1 MVTAT
6 DASNSTSSA
15 GASATASATT
25 VSDGSVLTSDF
36 ETFLKMLTAQ
46 ARYQDPLEPIDST
59 EFASQLA
66 QFSMVEQQ
74 VKTNEVL
81 DSVLG
86 ALAVQNAAALSTWI
100 GMEARANAP
109 ALFSGQA
116 VTLALAPASTADEVA
131 LVVRD
136 SAGTEVQRQ
145 SVPLGTERL
154 EWDGTGSSVESL
166 PHGLYSFEV
175 ESLREGEVILTNAAE
190 VYSRV
195 VEAQAGEDEIVL
207 LLDSGSTVP
216 ASAVSAL
223 RAP

>member
-1 MVTAT
+1 MVTVT

-154 EWDGTGSSVESL
+154 EWDGTGPSGESL
-166 PHGLYSFEV
+166 PLGLYSFEV